1 VTSDSGAPASADDA
15 VRHPVV
21 RTLGRVGL
29 VSYGL
34 VHLMLAALL
43 VQVAFGDR
51 ERVDKKGALATLA
64 ETGPGVVLL
73 WVITVGLVAL
83 IIWQLGEAIWGHDGI
98 PAGMRMLRRLI
109 NLAEAALLGVL
120 AYSAAS
126 IAGQGG
132 RPSAKKS
139 FATAVFELPGGHF
152 LVGLA
157 GVVVVVGAAYAVR
170 RGITTTFLRDLDLR
184 GAGLNRSNLV
194 TRIGR
199 FGWAALGVAY
209 GIPGVL
215 LVVAA
220 TTYDPDVP
228 TGLDAGLQELADEP
242 YGPFLLVLLAIGLI
256 AFGVYCFFDARYRK
270 A

>member
-1 VTSDSGAPASADDA
+1 VTAEGAVPTSADEA

-21 RTLGRVGL
+21 RALGRVGL
-29 VSYGL
+29 AAYGL
-34 VHLMLAALL
+34 VHLMLAGLL

-51 ERVDKKGALATLA
+51 ERVDKKGALAALA
-64 ETGPGVVLL
+64 ETGPGVLLL
-73 WVITVGLVAL
+73 WIITVGLAAL
-83 IIWQLGEAIWGHDGI
+83 VVWQLGEAIWGHDGI
-98 PAGMRMLRRLI
+98 PGGLRTLRTLI
-109 NLAEAALLGVL
+109 NLAEAALFGVL

-126 IAGQGG
+126 IAAAGG
-132 RPSAKKS
+132 SPSAKKP
-139 FATAVFELPGGHF
+139 FALAVFELPAGRF

-157 GVVVVVGAAYAVR
+157 GVVVVVGSAFAVR
-170 RGITTTFLRDLDLR
+170 RGITRGFLRDLDLR

-194 TRIGR
+194 TRIGQY
-199 FGWAALGVAY
+199 GWAALGVAY

-215 LVVAA
+215 FVVAA

-228 TGLDAGLQELADEP
+228 TGLDAGLQALADEP
-242 YGPFLLVLLAIGLI
+242 YGPFLLVLLALGLI